1 MKTRSAVTAAFA
13 ACLVLLSAG
22 CGDNSSSS
30 ASKPN
35 LELKSSGTIAKT
47 TTTEDSSSSG
57 SSSSDSSSSDSSS
70 SSGSSTDSGSS
81 SDSSG
86 STDTLDPNAVA
97 GLLGDDC
104 AKAYSTYISLAA
116 AAFGSPEDAAKAQN
130 ELDQIK
136 GKVPAKIQKDIQVLA
151 DGFSAIKTDGI
162 VAAGQKMDSPEFKAA
177 SDDLTAYFTNGCKG

>member
-35 LELKSSGTIAKT
+35 LELKSSGTIAKST
-47 TTTEDSSSSG
+47 TTQDSSSSG
-57 SSSSDSSSSDSSS
+57 SSSSDSSS

>member
-35 LELKSSGTIAKT
+35 LELKSSGTIAKST
-47 TTTEDSSSSG
+47 TTQD